1 MLVDGGYSRCFS
13 QYLLAFIIRA
23 KLLRQER
30 TRNNGFIRLLLLVIE
45 IQNEFKVN
53 KLMTQEERANEWFAN
68 IPHGKDID
76 LQTRMA
82 ICDRIGKKLLGVFFG
97 IVAIEIFILYLIG
110 GAELLESIV
119 DTVNGLGDNI
129 HSRASRK
136 ATTLIFAAMSLP
148 FLFLPFFA
156 VFKFRKKWLI
166 AEAEKFHKQNQK

>member
-23 KLLRQER
+23 ELLGKNER
-30 TRNNGFIRLLLLVIE
+30 ETTGLCACFSSLLKYK
-45 IQNEFKVN
+45 NEFKVN
-53 KLMTQEERANEWFAN
+53 KIMTHEERANEWFAN

-97 IVAIEIFILYLIG
+97 IVALEIFILYLIG

-136 ATTLIFAAMSLP
+136 ATTLIFAVMSLP

-156 VFKFRKKWLI
+156 VFRFRKKWLI

>member
-1 MLVDGGYSRCFS
+1 MFFAISARLHHQGK
-13 QYLLAFIIRA
+13 A
-23 KLLRQER
+23 LRQER
-30 TRNNGFIRLLLLVIE
+30 TRNNGLIRLLQLVIE

-53 KLMTQEERANEWFAN
+53 KIMTHEERANEWFAN

-136 ATTLIFAAMSLP
+136 TTTLIFAAMSLP

-166 AEAEKFHKQNQK
+166 AEAERFHKQNPK

>member
-1 MLVDGGYSRCFS
+1 MFFAISARLHHQD
-13 QYLLAFIIRA
+13 RA
-23 KLLRQER
+23 LRQER
-30 TRNNGFIRLLLLVIE
+30 TRNNGLIRLLYLVIE

-53 KLMTQEERANEWFAN
+53 KIMTHEERANDWFAN

-97 IVAIEIFILYLIG
+97 IVALEIFILYLIG

-136 ATTLIFAAMSLP
+136 ATTLIFAVMSLP

-166 AEAEKFHKQNQK
+166 AEAEKFHKQNPK

>member
-1 MLVDGGYSRCFS
+1 
-13 QYLLAFIIRA
+13 
-23 KLLRQER
+23 
-30 TRNNGFIRLLLLVIE
+30 
-45 IQNEFKVN
+45 
-53 KLMTQEERANEWFAN
+53 MTHEERANDWFAN
-68 IPHGKDID
+68 IPNGKDID

-136 ATTLIFAAMSLP
+136 ATTLIFAVMSLP
-148 FLFLPFFA
+148 FLFFPFFA

-166 AEAEKFHKQNQK
+166 AEAEKFHKQNPK

>member
-1 MLVDGGYSRCFS
+1 VQTNG
-13 QYLLAFIIRA
+13 LL
-23 KLLRQER
+23 
-30 TRNNGFIRLLLLVIE
+30 
-45 IQNEFKVN
+45 
-53 KLMTQEERANEWFAN
+53 N

-97 IVAIEIFILYLIG
+97 IVALEIFILYLIG

-136 ATTLIFAAMSLP
+136 ATTLIFAVMSLP

>member
-1 MLVDGGYSRCFS
+1 MFFAISARLHHKGK
-13 QYLLAFIIRA
+13 A
-23 KLLRQER
+23 LRQER
-30 TRNNGFIRLLLLVIE
+30 TRNNGLIRLLLLVIE

>member
-1 MLVDGGYSRCFS
+1 MFFAISARLHHQSK
-13 QYLLAFIIRA
+13 A
-23 KLLRQER
+23 LRQER
-30 TRNNGFIRLLLLVIE
+30 TRNNGLIRLLYLVIE

-53 KLMTQEERANEWFAN
+53 KIMTHEERANDWFAN

-136 ATTLIFAAMSLP
+136 TTTLIFAAMSLP

-166 AEAEKFHKQNQK
+166 AEAEKFHKQNPK

>member
-1 MLVDGGYSRCFS
+1 
-13 QYLLAFIIRA
+13 
-23 KLLRQER
+23 
-30 TRNNGFIRLLLLVIE
+30 
-45 IQNEFKVN
+45 
-53 KLMTQEERANEWFAN
+53 MTHEERANDWFAN

-97 IVAIEIFILYLIG
+97 IVAIE
-110 GAELLESIV
+110 SIV

-136 ATTLIFAAMSLP
+136 ATTLIFAVMSLP

-166 AEAEKFHKQNQK
+166 AEAEKFHNQNQK

>member
-1 MLVDGGYSRCFS
+1 
-13 QYLLAFIIRA
+13 
-23 KLLRQER
+23 
-30 TRNNGFIRLLLLVIE
+30 
-45 IQNEFKVN
+45 
-53 KLMTQEERANEWFAN
+53 MTHEERANDWFAN

-136 ATTLIFAAMSLP
+136 ATTLIFAVMSLP

-166 AEAEKFHKQNQK
+166 AEAEKFHKRNQK

>member
-1 MLVDGGYSRCFS
+1 
-13 QYLLAFIIRA
+13 
-23 KLLRQER
+23 
-30 TRNNGFIRLLLLVIE
+30 
-45 IQNEFKVN
+45 
-53 KLMTQEERANEWFAN
+53 MTHEERANDWFAN

-82 ICDRIGKKLLGVFFG
+82 ICDRIGKKLVGVFFG

-136 ATTLIFAAMSLP
+136 ATTLIFAVMSLP
-148 FLFLPFFA
+148 FLSFHSLPYSSSE
-156 VFKFRKKWLI
+156 RSGLLP
-166 AEAEKFHKQNQK
+166 KQRSFTSKTQSNRVNAPII